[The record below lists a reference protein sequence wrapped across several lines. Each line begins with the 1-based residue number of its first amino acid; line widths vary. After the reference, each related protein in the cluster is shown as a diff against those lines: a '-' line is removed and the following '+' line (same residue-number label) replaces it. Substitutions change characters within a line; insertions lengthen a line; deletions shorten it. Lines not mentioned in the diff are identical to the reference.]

1 MDVEQDASYENH
13 KDHTQPSASA
23 SSLVEPELQAQQQI
37 QTEPGGEEKEG
48 QGTTEQSLDDQQ
60 PNISGLKRALIIFPA
75 TLVYF
80 LVMLDSSIISTAIPE
95 ITDEF
100 NSLLDVGWYGSAY
113 QLASSAFV
121 PLAGKIYTFFPIKVS
136 HPSTHLN
143 RISFLAYISMCFTY
157 CYPVVLPHLLCNF

>member
-1 MDVEQDASYENH
+1 MSN
-13 KDHTQPSASA
+13 SAPK
-23 SSLVEPELQAQQQI
+23 LPLIEPESKIQSQTQA
-37 QTEPGGEEKEG
+37 GVSSEEKSNEAP
-48 QGTTEQSLDDQQ
+48 TERPLEEQQ
-60 PNISGLKRALIIFPA
+60 PNLSGLKRALIILPA

-80 LVMLDSSIISTAIPE
+80 LVMLDSSIISTAIPQ

-136 HPSTHLN
+136 CPLLSIPTNLQ
-143 RISFLAYISMCFTY
+143 
-157 CYPVVLPHLLCNF
+157 VLVSGIQC

>member
-1 MDVEQDASYENH
+1 MEA
-13 KDHTQPSASA
+13 T
-23 SSLVEPELQAQQQI
+23 I
-37 QTEPGGEEKEG
+37 EEKSLPSETAG
-48 QGTTEQSLDDQQ
+48 QSQEITV
-60 PNISGLKRALIIFPA
+60 PGLQRALIILPV

-80 LVMLDSSIISTAIPE
+80 LVMLDTSIISTAIPQ

-136 HPSTHLN
+136 NHYP
-143 RISFLAYISMCFTY
+143 RQQAMYEAYDSSIADG
-157 CYPVVLPHLLCNF
+157 L